1 MPKPQPTTSER
12 QHESGTFS
20 LVNIVIIG
28 EHCDQFQVV
37 IMMMMMRR
45 WWWMIKLMVHLAA
58 KVVLIQSV

>member
-28 EHCDQFQVV
+28 KHCDQFQVV

>member
-20 LVNIVIIG
+20 LANIVIVG
-28 EHCDQFQVV
+28 EHWDQFHIM
-37 IMMMMMRR
+37 IMMRMMMVR
-45 WWWMIKLMVHLAA
+45 WWMIKLMVHLAA

>member
-20 LVNIVIIG
+20 LANIVIIG
-28 EHCDQFQVV
+28 EHCDQFQIV
-37 IMMMMMRR
+37 MMIMMMRR
-45 WWWMIKLMVHLAA
+45 RYWMITLMVHLAA